1 MRRTTRFSLL
11 TLGVAS
17 LSASLSAPAIAQ
29 GPSAPS
35 DSAAAAQAISALR
48 WRNIG
53 PANMAGRIVDVE
65 GIPSPS
71 RTFYVSTAAGGVWK
85 TINGGTTFFPV
96 LDTARVA
103 SGGDLAIAPSDSN
116 TVYWGTGEPNSR
128 NSISPGGGIYKTT
141 DGGRTWSFIGLKE
154 TQHIG
159 RVQVHPTN
167 PNIVWV
173 AALGHA
179 WGPNKERG
187 LYKTV
192 DGGKTWM
199 LKKFINEKTGFVDV
213 QVHPRNPD
221 ILFASSYE
229 RVRGPYFLNS
239 GGPGS
244 ALWKS
249 TDGGDTWTEVKGGG
263 FPATMK
269 GRIEIAIAASNP
281 DIMYTMVEA
290 DTAPKAAT
298 PRTAPQRRPSGLY
311 RSDDGG
317 TTWEYRNP
325 ENVRPFYYS
334 QVRVSPTDPDVV
346 FWSSTPVKYSRD
358 GGKTAGNTTVGLH
371 VDHHA
376 MWFDPKDPNRII
388 VGNDGGLGITFDGGG
403 TWDFPNTFALGQFYA
418 VSYDMQVP
426 YRVCGG
432 LQDNGS
438 WCGPSRRRQG
448 PITNAMWHNIGG
460 GDGFVTAQ
468 DPTDPNIIYSESQ
481 GGSLGRLDFATG
493 TRLPVRKPNWRDS
506 YAAWND
512 SIAVIRGDM
521 NRPETADMRRR
532 IAEVRAKQKQDS
544 LDLQLRWN
552 WNTPFFISKHNPMT
566 LYYGSNR
573 VMKSINR
580 GSSMFPI
587 SPDLSYADTAKL
599 RVALRTTGGI
609 TPDVTGAE
617 TFGTVVSLNE
627 SPVRP
632 GVLFAGTD
640 DGRVW
645 VTKNDGGTWEEVTK
659 NIPGVAAGA
668 YVSRVEGSYA
678 SEGTF
683 YVTFDDHRRDN
694 FTPYVYMSTDF
705 GRTFTSIASNL
716 PKGGADFVHVI
727 REDPRNPNLL
737 YVGTDV
743 GAYVSL
749 NKGASWQ
756 RFMTGLPTT
765 PVHDLQIHPRDREL
779 IAGTHGRS
787 IWIVD
792 VAPLQEMTPQVIAQS
807 AHLFT
812 PRTAFQWGESPINGG
827 SNGHKLFQAPSPQFG
842 ADIWYRVA
850 QGSGQARIV
859 VQDALGDTLINTT
872 GPGGPGVHRF
882 SWNMRGKTPPAPPL
896 SPAQLRDSIQQ
907 AQRTTFVL
915 DSLEKDGTIPAN
927 LIAQA
932 RTAMSQGAAGIQAL
946 MGGGG
951 GGFGGG
957 GGGGGG
963 GFGGGGFG
971 GGAPNLR
978 PGETRPTPS
987 FPTGGA
993 AAGGGRGPGGAAAPA
1008 GGAAEG
1014 VQQVFAA
1021 MREAMGPDFNPFGGG
1036 GRGGRGGGGGGGGL
1050 AGTGDYKVTV
1060 TAGGR
1065 TMSQMLRVE
1074 QLNSADPALGGMFGE
1089 DEEAVLLRDFNRWL
1103 RTWQ

>member
-1 MRRTTRFSLL
+1 
-11 TLGVAS
+11 
-17 LSASLSAPAIAQ
+17 
-29 GPSAPS
+29 
-35 DSAAAAQAISALR
+35 
-48 WRNIG
+48 
-53 PANMAGRIVDVE
+53 
-65 GIPSPS
+65 
-71 RTFYVSTAAGGVWK
+71 
-85 TINGGTTFFPV
+85 
-96 LDTARVA
+96 
-103 SGGDLAIAPSDSN
+103 
-116 TVYWGTGEPNSR
+116 
-128 NSISPGGGIYKTT
+128 
-141 DGGRTWSFIGLKE
+141 
-154 TQHIG
+154 
-159 RVQVHPTN
+159 
-167 PNIVWV
+167 
-173 AALGHA
+173 
-179 WGPNKERG
+179 
-187 LYKTV
+187 
-192 DGGKTWM
+192 
-199 LKKFINEKTGFVDV
+199 
-213 QVHPRNPD
+213 
-221 ILFASSYE
+221 
-229 RVRGPYFLNS
+229 
-239 GGPGS
+239 
-244 ALWKS
+244 
-249 TDGGDTWTEVKGGG
+249 
-263 FPATMK
+263 
-269 GRIEIAIAASNP
+269 
-281 DIMYTMVEA
+281 
-290 DTAPKAAT
+290 
-298 PRTAPQRRPSGLY
+298 
-311 RSDDGG
+311 
-317 TTWEYRNP
+317 
-325 ENVRPFYYS
+325 
-334 QVRVSPTDPDVV
+334 
-346 FWSSTPVKYSRD
+346 
-358 GGKTAGNTTVGLH
+358 
-371 VDHHA
+371 
-376 MWFDPKDPNRII
+376 
-388 VGNDGGLGITFDGGG
+388 
-403 TWDFPNTFALGQFYA
+403 
-418 VSYDMQVP
+418 
-426 YRVCGG
+426 
-432 LQDNGS
+432 
-438 WCGPSRRRQG
+438 
-448 PITNAMWHNIGG
+448 MWHNIGG

-599 RVALRTTGGI
+599 RVALRETGGI
-609 TPDVTGAE
+609 TPDITGAE

-645 VTKNDGGTWEEVTK
+645 VTKNDGGAWEEVTK

-694 FTPYVYMSTDF
+694 FTPYVYMSTDY
-705 GRTFTSIASNL
+705 GRTFKSIASNL
-716 PKGGADFVHVI
+716 PTGSADFVHVI
-727 REDPRNPNLL
+727 REDPRNPDLL

-792 VAPLQEMTPQVIAQS
+792 VAPLQEMTPQVLAQS

-907 AQRTTFVL
+907 AQRTTAVL
-915 DSLEKDGTIPAN
+915 DSLEKTGTIPAN

-932 RTAMSQGAAGIQAL
+932 RTAMSQGAAGIQAM

-957 GGGGGG
+957 GGGG
-963 GFGGGGFG
+963 FG
-971 GGAPNLR
+971 GGAAGGRNDR

-993 AAGGGRGPGGAAAPA
+993 AAGGGRGPGGAVAPA
-1008 GGAAEG
+1008 GGGEG
-1014 VQQVFAA
+1014 IQQVFAA

-1036 GRGGRGGGGGGGGL
+1036 GRGGRGGGGGGGGGL

-1074 QLNSADPALGGMFGE
+1074 QLNSADPTLGGMFGE
-1089 DEEAVLLRDFNRWL
+1089 DEDALLLREFNRWM